1 MCRMVFLGEVFEI
14 FEGDMMRVMI
24 AVMRCQLVEFR
35 FKVFH
40 VSRMIVQLF
49 DGRLRLIEVDASGV
63 IVIVRVEDVMKFVH
77 CDRMILVNWMMF
89 GREVLEVFK
98 VDMMRIVIIV
108 MCRQLVE
115 LVLKV
120 FHVSR
125 MFAEILDGRFR
136 LVEVD
141 ASGVIVIVRVEN

>member
-40 VSRMIVQLF
+40 VSRMIAQLF